1 MSKVVRP
8 KIFVVNPGSTS
19 TKIAL
24 FSGRKAIF
32 ESELRHSHHRLEA
45 FDGIIDQADF
55 RREAAE
61 KELARHGFDLADVD
75 AFVGRGGLLRPVPG
89 GTFRVNEEM
98 LKDLRSCKYGEHAS
112 NLGAVIVWPWA
123 QAGGKE
129 AYIANPVVVDELSD
143 VARMTGFPAI
153 ARRSIFHALS
163 QKAVAQ
169 TAAGRLGKPYQKLNL
184 IVAHLGGGVTVGA
197 HKKGRVVDVTNG
209 LDGEGPMTPERTGSL
224 PLVPSLKY
232 LQENKL
238 SVKDAARLISRQ
250 GGLLA
255 HLGTNDC
262 RLIESRAAAGD
273 EKFKLVYD
281 AFIYQV
287 AKAIGSM
294 AAALAGKVDA
304 IVLTGGVMRGGIIRR
319 ELRRMTRFIAP
330 VYVII
335 KNSEMDALASAA
347 LNVVSGAERAKDY

>member
-1 MSKVVRP
+1 MRP
-8 KIFVVNPGSTS
+8 KSFKIFVVNPGSTS

-24 FSGRKAIF
+24 FSGRKAVF
-32 ESELRHSHHRLEA
+32 ETELKHSRRKLDS

-55 RREAAE
+55 RRRAAE
-61 KELARHGFDLADVD
+61 DGLAKHGFDPADID

-89 GTFRVNEEM
+89 GAFKVSRRM
-98 LKDLRSCKYGEHAS
+98 LSDLRSCKYGEHAS
-112 NLGAVIVWPWA
+112 NLGALIIWPWA
-123 QAGGKE
+123 HAAGKD

-143 VARMTGFPAI
+143 VARVTGLPAI
-153 ARRSIFHALS
+153 TRRSIFHALS
-163 QKAVAQ
+163 QKAVAH
-169 TAAGRLGKPYQKLNL
+169 TAAARLGEPYEKLNL
-184 IVAHLGGGVTVGA
+184 IVAHVGGGVTVGA
-197 HKKGRVVDVTNG
+197 HQKGRVIDVTNG

-224 PLVPSLKY
+224 PLVPFLKY
-232 LQENKL
+232 VQENKL
-238 SVKDAARLISRQ
+238 SAADTARLISRQ

-262 RLIESRAAAGD
+262 RLIEAKAAAGNP
-273 EKFKLVYD
+273 KYKLVYD

-335 KNSEMDALASAA
+335 RNSEMEALALAA
-347 LNVVSGAERAKDY
+347 LGVVSGAEKAKDY